1 MKKKLQIVLMF
12 SMLVFSA
19 CRGPLNKTYNP
30 RTFEEDMQS
39 MRESKINEDDIQ
51 LLAKF
56 ILVSKLAGN
65 DLNGET
71 YASILEKVK
80 SIQKA
85 GNDIAERERNVVAG
99 RSQRLKPLLEVNL
112 ISKNFIRIKDR
123 DYLSYKVVFHNLSH
137 TDIKTVIGSIGVND
151 LMDKQIKKVNIL
163 LDEQLKANSTFEKTY
178 TFEYN
183 HSDEQDKRIRS
194 KDLIDMRIAWI
205 PEKIIFEDGRLAE

>member
-1 MKKKLQIVLMF
+1 MF
-12 SMLVFSA
+12 SMLVFSG
-19 CRGPLNKTYNP
+19 CQGPLNRTYNP
-30 RTFEEDMQS
+30 RTFEEDMQL
-39 MRESKINEDDIQ
+39 MRESKINEEDIQ

-56 ILVSKLAGN
+56 ILISKLAGN
-65 DLNGET
+65 DLNGES
-71 YASILEKVK
+71 YKNILEKVK

-85 GNDIAERERNVVAG
+85 GNDVTERERNLVEA

-112 ISKNFIRIKDR
+112 VSKNFVRIKDR
-123 DYLSYKVVFHNLSH
+123 DYLAYKIVFHNTSH
-137 TDIKTVIGSIGVND
+137 TDIKTVIGNMGIND

-194 KDLIDMRIAWI
+194 KDLIDMRVAWN
-205 PEKIIFEDGRLAE
+205 PEKIIFENGRLAE

>member
-1 MKKKLQIVLMF
+1 
-12 SMLVFSA
+12 
-19 CRGPLNKTYNP
+19 
-30 RTFEEDMQS
+30 
-39 MRESKINEDDIQ
+39 MRENKINEEDIR

-71 YASILEKVK
+71 YGSILEKVK

-85 GNDIAERERNVVAG
+85 GNDVTERERNLVEA

-112 ISKNFIRIKDR
+112 VSKNFVRIKDR
-123 DYLSYKVVFHNLSH
+123 DYLAYKIVFHNTSH
-137 TDIKTVIGSIGVND
+137 TDIKTVIGNMGIND

-194 KDLIDMRIAWI
+194 KDLIDMRVAWN
-205 PEKIIFEDGRLAE
+205 PEKIIFENGRLAE

>member
-1 MKKKLQIVLMF
+1 
-12 SMLVFSA
+12 MLVFSG
-19 CRGPLNKTYNP
+19 CQGPLNRTYNP
-30 RTFEEDMQS
+30 RTFEEDMQL
-39 MRESKINEDDIQ
+39 MRESKINEEDIQ

-56 ILVSKLAGN
+56 ILISKLAGN
-65 DLNGET
+65 DLNGES
-71 YASILEKVK
+71 YKNILEKVK

-85 GNDIAERERNVVAG
+85 GNDVTERERNLVEA

-112 ISKNFIRIKDR
+112 VSKNFVRIKDR
-123 DYLSYKVVFHNLSH
+123 DYLAYKIVFHNTSH
-137 TDIKTVIGSIGVND
+137 TDIKTVIGNMGIND

-194 KDLIDMRIAWI
+194 KDLIDMRVAWN
-205 PEKIIFEDGRLAE
+205 PEKIIFENGRLAE